1 MLHDKTLSPFLSSRK
16 GNGVCWVVGFGYS
29 EVSLTFM
36 GQGCMCICAC
46 MWTCVGPSMCVHMWG
61 MCACVGLRM
70 CVHVCM
76 WTCVRL
82 RTCVHVCVWAC
93 VRLRTCAHVCVWLVL
108 DPGPRSCEGRR
119 EQTLCSQVH
128 QFLTAAEWCS
138 WWKRE
143 RRKHHFHFS
152 PGLGP
157 TCLAQS
163 QQKSLKSRFGLI
175 NVSRSSAQMGFDSQ
189 EEAQLGCF
197 HYQSATGKGLSLR
210 VRTIPQV
217 PTWSFDDH
225 CLSHWAIINTQKL
238 CSPLWALPHA
248 MGAISLLQKGRTGV
262 RAESRHPW
270 LSRWQALYKTRHP
283 KLILTTALPSCPFWR

>member
-1 MLHDKTLSPFLSSRK
+1 MCVVCWDVLARYCPCCYASGIGPRFIASWSFTHAPWQDVVSILKFQE
-16 GNGVCWVVGFGYS
+16 GDGVCWVVGFRYS

-46 MWTCVGPSMCVHMWG
+46 MWTCVGLSMCVHMWG

-70 CVHVCM
+70 CVHACM

-82 RTCVHVCVWAC
+82 RM
-93 VRLRTCAHVCVWLVL
+93 CAHMCACGLVL
-108 DPGPRSCEGRR
+108 DPGPHSCEGCR
-119 EQTLCSQVH
+119 EQTLCTQVH
-128 QFLTAAEWCS
+128 QFLTASKWCF

-197 HYQSATGKGLSLR
+197 HY
-210 VRTIPQV
+210 
-217 PTWSFDDH
+217 
-225 CLSHWAIINTQKL
+225 
-238 CSPLWALPHA
+238 
-248 MGAISLLQKGRTGV
+248 
-262 RAESRHPW
+262 
-270 LSRWQALYKTRHP
+270 
-283 KLILTTALPSCPFWR
+283 